1 MKCMLLYLEV
11 MGGVEE
17 VHCFKMPPPIRPY
30 FFHVSSLY
38 FIKGWEKALTL
49 IKSCIHVVP
58 DIRGEMFVLI

>member
-30 FFHVSSLY
+30 FLIIDSYDYYEPRMVGSEQ
-38 FIKGWEKALTL
+38 EK
-49 IKSCIHVVP
+49 HRYMV
-58 DIRGEMFVLI
+58 E